1 MKVQFRIVL
10 GIMLLVATA
19 VAQEAPQDRQQA
31 TINGAASRR
40 AASGSTAPKK
50 GTAPNTAG
58 AKPIATQET
67 PILTQQDKRGYA
79 LGVELGLDVAKQG
92 AGVNQHLVMQGM
104 RDALTG
110 QKYLM
115 MLDDINTTLTE
126 MQQEQ
131 REKMALAVKDFA
143 EKNKKDGEAFLA
155 ANQAKEGVVTLPS
168 GLQYKI
174 LKTGSGNKPGQD
186 DKVVCQYRGTLLDGT
201 PVDSSYER
209 NGPSIFPLKGVIKG
223 CTEALQLMPVG
234 SKWQVFVPS
243 ALASGERG
251 NGRSIGPNAALIF
264 EVELL
269 SIQDKRPESSPQGA
283 AAKPQGS
290 L

>member
-58 AKPIATQET
+58 AKPIATLET

-92 AGVNQHLVMQGM
+92 AGVNQHLVMQGI

-131 REKMALAVKDFA
+131 REKMALAVKEFA

-155 ANQAKEGVVTLPS
+155 ANKAKEGIVTLPS
-168 GLQYKI
+168 GLQYEI
-174 LKTGSGNKPGQD
+174 LKTGQKTRRNGNT
-186 DKVVCQYRGTLLDGT
+186 VCQDKGKEPHSSRSPRISHCPTTSRAGRRKENAGREQSRLWQQRRRVEGSGTRSGSLRGG
-201 PVDSSYER
+201 
-209 NGPSIFPLKGVIKG
+209 
-223 CTEALQLMPVG
+223 
-234 SKWQVFVPS
+234 
-243 ALASGERG
+243 
-251 NGRSIGPNAALIF
+251 AALSQ
-264 EVELL
+264 EQC
-269 SIQDKRPESSPQGA
+269 SRKYRRSA
-283 AAKPQGS
+283 
-290 L
+290 

>member
-1 MKVQFRIVL
+1 MKSQFKIVL
-10 GIMLLVATA
+10 GIILLVVTA
-19 VAQEAPQDRQQA
+19 VAQEAPQNEQDTSGA
-31 TINGAASRR
+31 GSKPAAS
-40 AASGSTAPKK
+40 ASASKK
-50 GTAPNTAG
+50 RTAPNIAG
-58 AKPIATQET
+58 AKPNATVET

-92 AGVNQHLVMQGM
+92 AGVNQHLVLQGM

-115 MLDDINTTLTE
+115 TPDDMNAILTE

-131 REKMALAVKDFA
+131 RQKMELAVKEFA

-155 ANQAKEGVVTLPS
+155 ANKAKEGVVTLPS

-174 LKTGSGNKPGQD
+174 LKAGDGNKPGLD

-201 PVDSSYER
+201 QVDSSYER
-209 NGPSIFPLKGVIKG
+209 KEPSTFPLKGVIKG
-223 CTEALQLMPVG
+223 WTEALQLMPVG
-234 SKWQVFVPS
+234 SKWQLFVPS
-243 ALASGERG
+243 ALAYGDRG

-269 SIQDKRPESSPQGA
+269 SIQGKSPEAGAQGT
-283 AAKPQGS
+283 AAKPQG